1 MAKPVNPKRDEFF
14 ENLWDHTTDAFQV
27 QFDDRRPLDA
37 AELAALRKVL
47 SAFKTGKSDEE
58 VATLVKQLVDG
69 QSEGQDLM
77 ALLLQITGGTRNKI
91 ISDLKA
97 MAASAKFTAPSSY
110 AGLTKPSA
118 WKVAGPYLA
127 ERLRNVMVPVAK
139 ESVEGVL
146 EALNQAT
153 YPGFIRQQRAKTQGH
168 EAERRLAAVML
179 ACNIPFAPAEKATNP
194 MCPDIILGNAP
205 DDASFDLIVPNARQP
220 ILCVKSTVHTS
231 NIGQYGESKDDLEVG
246 HAQKVLTKLYGKRK
260 PVLLALIDGVGF
272 RSNSA
277 GLNGVLEKADVFCQF
292 KTLWKAV
299 VVAAA
304 GLGIKRRIELSAKT
318 KAAHLSFLDEFGYAA
333 NVVAPGKLKEFVEV
347 GEARVEP

>member
-1 MAKPVNPKRDEFF
+1 MANSADPKRKEFF
-14 ENLWDHTTDAFQV
+14 DNLWDHTSDAFQM
-27 QFDDRRPLDA
+27 QFDERRPLDA
-37 AELAALRKVL
+37 AELAALKKVAA
-47 SAFKTGKSDEE
+47 AFKARKSDTE
-58 VATLVKQLVDG
+58 VAALVKELVDG
-69 QSEGQDLM
+69 QQDGQDLM

-97 MAASAKFTAPSSY
+97 MAAAGNFAAPSNY
-110 AGLTKPSA
+110 AGLTRAGS

-127 ERLRNVMVPVAK
+127 QRLRNVMVPVAK

-179 ACNIPFAPAEKATNP
+179 ACNIPFAPVEKATNP
-194 MCPDIILGNAP
+194 MCPDIILGTAP
-205 DDASFDLIVPNARQP
+205 DDASFDLIVPNEKKP
-220 ILCVKSTVHTS
+220 VMCVKSTVHTS
-231 NIGQYGESKDDLEVG
+231 NIGQYGESKDDLEVS
-246 HAQKVLTKLYGKRK
+246 HAQRVLAKLYGSKK

-292 KTLWKAV
+292 KTLWKSV
-299 VVAAA
+299 VVAAS
-304 GLGIKRRIELSAKT
+304 GLGLRKRVELPAKS
-318 KAAHLSFLDEFGYAA
+318 KAAHLAFLNEFDYVA
-333 NVVAPGKLKEFVEV
+333 NIVSPGTLKDFVEV